1 MEEETTQAYSAKA
14 MRTRARQLLAGHW
27 KTAVTL
33 SLSYG
38 VLLVLTAVL
47 RDKTMAVGTI
57 ATLIVGLVG
66 VSLVYGFYSLV
77 QADNDPETETT
88 LTWPGSLW
96 LIGENNRL
104 KVNVIAYVLVSL
116 FTFLWTLLLIVP
128 GIIKALSYSQT
139 YYILADA
146 QANDVEMSAMEA
158 IKTSQMIM
166 KGHKWEFFCLQL
178 SFLGWM
184 ILAGLT
190 FGIGWLWLGPYLST
204 TKACYYDYVAS
215 EADL

>member
-1 MEEETTQAYSAKA
+1 M
-14 MRTRARQLLAGHW
+14 
-27 KTAVTL
+27 
-33 SLSYG
+33 
-38 VLLVLTAVL
+38 
-47 RDKTMAVGTI
+47 
-57 ATLIVGLVG
+57 
-66 VSLVYGFYSLV
+66 
-77 QADNDPETETT
+77 
-88 LTWPGSLW
+88 
-96 LIGENNRL
+96 
-104 KVNVIAYVLVSL
+104 KVNVIAYVLISI

-128 GIIKALSYSQT
+128 GIIKALAYSQT

-146 QANDVEMSAMEA
+146 QASGVEMSATEA
-158 IKTSQMIM
+158 IKTSQQLM

>member
-1 MEEETTQAYSAKA
+1 MEEETTQDYSAKA
-14 MRTRARQLLAGHW
+14 MRARARQLLAGHW
-27 KTAVTL
+27 KTAVAVILT
-33 SLSYG
+33 YG
-38 VLLVLTAVL
+38 VLIAITVIL
-47 RDKTMAVGTI
+47 RVKMMTVGTI
-57 ATLIVGLVG
+57 ATWVVGLLG

-77 QADNDPETETT
+77 QADNDPDAEVT
-88 LTWPGSLW
+88 LAWPGSLG
-96 LIGENNRL
+96 LSGEGGRL
-104 KVNVIAYVLVSL
+104 KVNVIAYVLISV
-116 FTFLWTLLLIVP
+116 FTFLWSLLLIVP

-146 QANDVEMSAMEA
+146 QASGVEMSATEA
-158 IKTSQMIM
+158 IKTSQELM

-184 ILAGLT
+184 ILANLT
-190 FGIGWLWLGPYLST
+190 FGIGWLWLGPYMST

>member
-1 MEEETTQAYSAKA
+1 MEEETTQEYSAAA
-14 MRTRARQLLAGHW
+14 MRSRARQLLAGHW
-27 KTAVTL
+27 KVAVAL

-38 VLLVLTAVL
+38 VLLVMTAVL
-47 RDKTMAVGTI
+47 REKTMTLGTI

-77 QADNDPETETT
+77 QADNDSETEMT

-96 LIGENNRL
+96 LIGEGNRL
-104 KVNVIAYVLVSL
+104 KVNVIAYVLIML
-116 FTFLWTLLLIVP
+116 FIFLWTLLLIVP
-128 GIIKALSYSQT
+128 GIIKALAYSQT

-146 QANDVEMSAMEA
+146 QARGVEMSATEA
-158 IKTSQMIM
+158 IKTSQQLM

-190 FGIGWLWLGPYLST
+190 LGIGWLWLGPYLST

>member
-1 MEEETTQAYSAKA
+1 MEEETTQEYSAQA
-14 MRTRARQLLAGHW
+14 MRSRARQLLAGHW
-27 KTAVTL
+27 KTAVAL

-38 VLLVLTAVL
+38 ILLGLTMIL
-47 RDKTMAVGTI
+47 RAKSMTLGLI
-57 ATLIVGLVG
+57 ATLIAGLIG
-66 VSLVYGFYSLV
+66 VSLVYSFYSLV
-77 QADNDPETETT
+77 QADNDDETAVT

-96 LIGENNRL
+96 LIGDGGRL
-104 KVNVIAYVLVSL
+104 SVNAMAYMLISI

-128 GIIKALSYSQT
+128 GIIKDLAYSQT

-146 QANDVEMSAMEA
+146 QASGVEMSAMEA
-158 IKTSQMIM
+158 IKTSQQLM

-190 FGIGWLWLGPYLST
+190 FGIGWLWLGPYMSV

>member
-1 MEEETTQAYSAKA
+1 MEEETIQDYSAKA
-14 MRTRARQLLAGHW
+14 MRARARQLLAGHW
-27 KTAVTL
+27 KPAVVL

-38 VLLVLTAVL
+38 LLLAITAVL
-47 RDKTMAVGTI
+47 SAKTTILGTI
-57 ATLIVGLVG
+57 ATLLVGLVG
-66 VSLVYGFYSLV
+66 VSLVYSFYSLV
-77 QADNDPETETT
+77 QVDNDDETELT
-88 LTWPGSLW
+88 LAWPRSLW
-96 LIGENNRL
+96 LLGEGGRL
-104 KVNVIAYVLVSL
+104 NVNVIAYVLVSL

-139 YYILADA
+139 YYILADS
-146 QANDVEMSAMEA
+146 QANDVEMSAREA

>member
-1 MEEETTQAYSAKA
+1 MEEETIQDYSAKA
-14 MRTRARQLLAGHW
+14 MRARARQLLAGHW
-27 KTAVTL
+27 KTAVAL

-38 VLLVLTAVL
+38 LLLAITAVL
-47 RDKTMAVGTI
+47 SEKTTILGTI
-57 ATLIVGLVG
+57 ITLLVGLVG
-66 VSLVYGFYSLV
+66 VSLVYSFYSLV
-77 QADNDPETETT
+77 QADNDDETELT
-88 LTWPGSLW
+88 LAWPKSLW
-96 LIGENNRL
+96 LLGKGGRL
-104 KVNVIAYVLVSL
+104 NVNVIAYVLVSL

-146 QANDVEMSAMEA
+146 QANDVEMSAREA